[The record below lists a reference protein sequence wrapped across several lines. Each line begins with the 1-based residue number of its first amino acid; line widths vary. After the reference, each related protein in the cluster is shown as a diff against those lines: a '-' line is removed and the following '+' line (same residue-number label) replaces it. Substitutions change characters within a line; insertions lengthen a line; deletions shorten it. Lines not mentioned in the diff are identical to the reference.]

1 MILTVHVKP
10 GARESRV
17 EAILDEET
25 VKIALKAPAREGK
38 ANTEL
43 IAFLSERLGVAK
55 SKIEIIRGAATR
67 LKHVKIEGN
76 DKKTASELFRV

>member
-38 ANTEL
+38 ANAEL
-43 IAFLSERLGVAK
+43 IAFLSERLGIAK
-55 SKIEIIRGAATR
+55 SNIEIIRGAATR
-67 LKHVKIEGN
+67 LKHVRIEKNGQ
-76 DKKTASELFRV
+76 KTASELFRV